1 MKLKMNDGN
10 IWKMMEHLISNCQV
24 REQSNLNAARIR
36 QAVKQEK
43 NKQLQKLA
51 STLQVQTLTKVNN
64 TCNSNDINCSADISI
79 FRGLMHNL
87 SVISLN
93 WESVICCN
101 EKISELVHCPRVLL
115 YLKGTQIKPTHIQ

>member
-51 STLQVQTLTKVNN
+51 STLQVQILTIVNN
-64 TCNSNDINCSADISI
+64 TCNSNDINC
-79 FRGLMHNL
+79 
-87 SVISLN
+87 
-93 WESVICCN
+93 
-101 EKISELVHCPRVLL
+101 
-115 YLKGTQIKPTHIQ
+115 

>member
-51 STLQVQTLTKVNN
+51 STLQVQILTKVNN